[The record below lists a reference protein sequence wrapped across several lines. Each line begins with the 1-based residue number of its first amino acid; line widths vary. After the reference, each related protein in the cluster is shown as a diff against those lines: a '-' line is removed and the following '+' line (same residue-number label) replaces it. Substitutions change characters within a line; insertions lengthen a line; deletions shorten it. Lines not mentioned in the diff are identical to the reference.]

1 MSSQVVDGSAV
12 SEIRNLAITA
22 HTPNTYIPT
31 AVVPDNHSVESLED
45 YQLTPSLIR
54 QNVNLISISSLIA
67 YVKKYEDPRTAI
79 FADNTKTKVVAV
91 LDYHKSPDLPE
102 WGKHKAV
109 YDCPFSKEWLVWT
122 VFDGK
127 ARTQID
133 FGEFI
138 ENHISDIA
146 AVSDTYAGPSGV
158 ELLEMVLAFQETR
171 KSEFKS
177 VKRLH
182 DGTTQFAYSDDKSGG
197 GNTQLPEKISL
208 AIAPFHN
215 GNTYQVDARFR
226 YRIKEGQL
234 ILWYEL
240 IDPEKIV
247 EHAFSEIVTE
257 LQTAFE
263 NVPIYEGSI

>member
-12 SEIRNLAITA
+12 SEIRNLAIEA
-22 HTPNTYIPT
+22 HKLDTNIPT
-31 AVVPDNHSVESLED
+31 SVVPTSHRVESLEQF
-45 YQLTPSLIR
+45 QLNPYLIR
-54 QNVNLISISSLIA
+54 QNVDLISITSLIA
-67 YVKKYEDPRTAI
+67 YVQKYKDERTAI

-91 LDYHKSPDLPE
+91 LDYHASPSSPE
-102 WGKHKAV
+102 WAKHKAV
-109 YDCPFSKEWLVWT
+109 YDCRLSKEWQEWA
-122 VFDGK
+122 G
-127 ARTQID
+127 RNGRMQSQID

-146 AVSDTYAGPSGV
+146 AVGETYAGPSGV

-182 DGTTQFAYSDDKSGG
+182 DGTTQFAYSDEKSGG

-257 LQTAFE
+257 LQNAFE
-263 NVPIYEGSI
+263 TVPIYEGSI

>member
-12 SEIRNLAITA
+12 SEIRNLAIAA

-31 AVVPDNHSVESLED
+31 AVVPDSHSVESLED

-91 LDYHKSPDLPE
+91 LDYHKAPDLPE
-102 WGKHKAV
+102 WGKHKAL
-109 YDCPFSKEWLVWT
+109 YNCPFSKEWLAWAT
-122 VFDGK
+122 FDGK
-127 ARTQID
+127 ARSQVD

-138 ENHISDIA
+138 ENHIGDIA
-146 AVSDTYAGPSGV
+146 AVSDTYVGPSGV
-158 ELLEMVLAFQETR
+158 ELLEMVLEFQETR
-171 KSEFKS
+171 TSEFKS

-182 DGTTQFAYSDDKSGG
+182 DGTTQFAYSDEKSGA
-197 GNTQLPEKISL
+197 GNTKLPEKISL

>member
-1 MSSQVVDGSAV
+1 MSQVVDGSAV
-12 SEIRNLAITA
+12 SEIRNLAIAA
-22 HTPNTYIPT
+22 HTLSTKIPV
-31 AVVPDNHSVESLED
+31 AVVPEQHRVTSLENF
-45 YQLTPSLIR
+45 QLNPALIR
-54 QNVNLISISSLIA
+54 QEVNLISVSSLIA
-67 YVKKYEDPRTAI
+67 YVKKYEDDRTAI

-91 LDYHKSPDLPE
+91 LDYHKAPTLPE

-109 YDCPFSKEWLVWT
+109 YDCPYSKEWLAWT
-122 VFDGK
+122 KQDGQPLN
-127 ARTQID
+127 QIV

-138 ENHISDIA
+138 ENHIGDIA
-146 AVSDTYAGPSGV
+146 AVSETYPGPSGV

-182 DGTTQFAYSDDKSGG
+182 DGTTQFAYTDEKTGG
-197 GNTQLPEKISL
+197 GNTTLPEKISL

-215 GNTYQVDARFR
+215 GNPYKVDARFR

-257 LQTAFE
+257 LQNALE
-263 NVPIYEGSI
+263 NIPVYEGSI